1 MQTILTVV
9 HLFLA
14 LGLIGLVL
22 IQHGKGADMGAAFGS
37 GASATVFGARGSGNF
52 LSRTTAI
59 LAALFFVTSM
69 ILAYYASQVGEP
81 VGLMD
86 RVDQTPVAPLV
97 KPSEVPGVAP
107 VQTPQGSGPAA
118 APSGVPAPPA
128 PLEVPAPT
136 PAEGQVIPPV
146 SSSATISAPPPAAT
160 QVVENV
166 EVVVPAPFAPAAN
179 QQ

>member
-52 LSRTTAI
+52 LSRTTGI

-69 ILAYYASQVGEP
+69 VLAYYASQVGEP

-86 RVDQTPVAPLV
+86 QLDQAPVAPLV
-97 KPSEVPGVAP
+97 TPAEVPGVGQVPSPVTTLQGSPEIPPVAAP
-107 VQTPQGSGPAA
+107 VEIVEEVEVM
-118 APSGVPAPPA
+118 VPLVPEPPA
-128 PLEVPAPT
+128 PKE
-136 PAEGQVIPPV
+136 
-146 SSSATISAPPPAAT
+146 
-160 QVVENV
+160 
-166 EVVVPAPFAPAAN
+166 
-179 QQ
+179 